1 MILFQCCG
9 VFLRDQQDSE
19 LYDVLYELCGD
30 AVLPFML
37 YRFSEYI

>member
-1 MILFQCCG
+1 M
-9 VFLRDQQDSE
+9 FLRDQQDSE

-37 YRFSEYI
+37 YRFSEYIHSYMR